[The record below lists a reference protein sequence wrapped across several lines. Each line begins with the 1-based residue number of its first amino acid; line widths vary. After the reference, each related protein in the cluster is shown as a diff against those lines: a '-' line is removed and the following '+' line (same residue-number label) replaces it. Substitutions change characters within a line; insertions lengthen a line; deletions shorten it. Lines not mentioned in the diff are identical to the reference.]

1 MTTYKHID
9 VAQTKAR
16 LANDEVVVVDIRD
29 ENSFAQA
36 HIPGSRHLDNGS
48 LSRFLAEVDYET
60 PVVVT
65 CYHGI
70 SSQPAAAYIAEQG
83 FDEVYSMDG
92 GFTLWQSTFPEDVAS
107 DRE

>member
-1 MTTYKHID
+1 MTTFKHID
-9 VAQTKAR
+9 VTQTKSL
-16 LANDEVVVVDIRD
+16 LAHDNIVVVDIRD

-48 LSRFLAEVDYET
+48 LSSFLAEVDFAT
-60 PVVVT
+60 PIVVT

-70 SSQPAAAYIAEQG
+70 SSQQAAAYIAEQG

-92 GFTLWQSTFPEDVAS
+92 GFTLWQSTFPEDVSS
-107 DRE
+107 DKV

>member
-36 HIPGSRHLDNGS
+36 HIPGSRHLDNGES
-48 LSRFLAEVDYET
+48 PEYEP

-70 SSQPAAAYIAEQG
+70 SSQPAAAYLAEQG

-92 GFTLWQSTFPEDVAS
+92 GFNLWQSTFPEDVAS
-107 DRE
+107 DKE